1 MDSFRKYHKELIKD
15 SKSILKAQQE
25 FRSEKHNVFI
35 EEINKIAL
43 GSNDDKI
50 TQSVNSIETWYVRV
64 RQKKI
69 NVTIY

>member
-25 FRSEKHNVFI
+25 FRSEKHNVFT

-50 TQSVNSIETWYVRV
+50 TQSVNSIETWYVR
-64 RQKKI
+64 QKKI
-69 NVTIY
+69 NVTI

>member
-50 TQSVNSIETWYVRV
+50 TQSVNSIETWYVR
-64 RQKKI
+64 QKKI
-69 NVTIY
+69 DVTIY

>member
-50 TQSVNSIETWYVRV
+50 TQSVNSIETWYVR
-64 RQKKI
+64 QKKI

>member
-50 TQSVNSIETWYVRV
+50 TQSVNSIETRYV